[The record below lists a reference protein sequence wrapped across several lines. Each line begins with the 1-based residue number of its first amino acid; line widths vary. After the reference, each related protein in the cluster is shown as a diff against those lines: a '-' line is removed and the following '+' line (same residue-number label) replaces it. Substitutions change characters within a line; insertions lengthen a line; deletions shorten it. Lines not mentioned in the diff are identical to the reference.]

1 MSRLRGR
8 SQNREN
14 QESCP
19 GVPGAAF
26 LRKHFG
32 AAMSRPRPIGLL
44 LALIT
49 LLAYWPV
56 THDGFIIY
64 DDQDYVTNNRVVQ
77 NGLTWAGVKWA
88 FTTGHASN
96 WHPVTWLSHML
107 DCELFGLNAGA
118 HHSVNLLLHAA
129 NAVLLFLLLLRL
141 TQELWP
147 SLFVAALFAWHPL
160 HVESVAWI
168 SERKDVLSTF
178 FALLT
183 LLAYVRHA
191 QQVTSDRGPA
201 PAVSRFTLHVSR
213 FYWLALACFTL
224 GLMSKPML
232 VTLPFVMLLL
242 DYWPLRRMPGGEG
255 RGSSVLRLVFEKW
268 PFFLL
273 TIISCIVTFLVQ
285 HHGEAVMTFQQ
296 FPLHLRVANA
306 LIAYERY
313 LGKTFWPSGLAIL
326 YPLPNHLSWIRAMAA
341 TAIGLLGGIS
351 WLTWRIHRPY
361 PYLLVGWLWFLG
373 TLVPVIG
380 LVQVGSAAMADRYTY
395 FPLVGVFIAVAFG
408 VRDLANR
415 FQFPKAAV
423 AAAAALTLALCL
435 ILTENQLRCW
445 HDSESLFA
453 HTLAVTGGDNP
464 NAQVNYGVALEQKG
478 RLVEALAQYREVLRI
493 SPDNVE
499 ALYNAGNLLDNLGR
513 PEEAL
518 PELLKAI
525 KINPKLPSCHD
536 ALGAVLVEL
545 GRFDEAMSQFTEA
558 AQLDPAYPAAHF
570 DTGKLLLKQG
580 RDAGAI
586 EELRAALRLDPDNF
600 QILAY
605 TAHVL
610 AADDNPQIRD
620 GKIALVLAAK
630 AKALTGDRQPFVLD
644 VLGMACAETGDFTNA
659 QEVTQRAIDLA
670 TAAQMKKLEPLQQ
683 RLQLYKNHQPWRES
697 FLATNAPAKH

>member
-1 MSRLRGR
+1 
-8 SQNREN
+8 
-14 QESCP
+14 
-19 GVPGAAF
+19 
-26 LRKHFG
+26 
-32 AAMSRPRPIGLL
+32 MSRPRLIALL

-56 THDGFIIY
+56 ARDNFINY
-64 DDQDYVTNNRVVQ
+64 DDQVYVTENRVVQ

-88 FTTGHASN
+88 FATGHASN

-118 HHSVNLLLHAA
+118 QHYVNVLFHTA

-141 TQELWP
+141 TRELWP
-147 SLFVAALFAWHPL
+147 SAFVAALFAWHPL

-183 LLAYVRHA
+183 LLAYVRYA
-191 QQVTSDRGPA
+191 QRVTSDKWQVAGTEKTVPA
-201 PAVSRFTLHVSR
+201 PAQSRFTFHVSR
-213 FYWLALACFTL
+213 FYWLALVFFAL
-224 GLMSKPML
+224 GLMAKPML

-242 DYWPLRRMPGGEG
+242 DYWPLRRVPGVGC
-255 RGSSVLRLVFEKW
+255 RGSSIRRLVFEKW

-273 TIISCIVTFLVQ
+273 VLISCVVTYLVQ
-285 HHGEAVMTFQQ
+285 RHGEAVMTFQQ
-296 FPLHLRVANA
+296 FPLHLRAGNA

-313 LGKTFWPSGLAIL
+313 LGKTFWPSALAIF

-341 TAIGLLGGIS
+341 TAMGLLGGIS
-351 WLTWRIHRPY
+351 WLIWRMHRPC
-361 PYLLVGWLWFLG
+361 PYLLAGWLWFLG

-380 LVQVGSAAMADRYTY
+380 LVQVGSAGMADRYTY
-395 FPLVGVFIAVAFG
+395 FPLVGVFVAVAFG

-423 AAAAALTLALCL
+423 AAAAVLTLTLCL

-445 HDSESLFA
+445 YDSESLFA
-453 HTLAVTGGDNP
+453 HTLAVTGEDNP
-464 NAQVNYGVALEQKG
+464 NAKINYGVALEQKG
-478 RLVEALAQYREVLRI
+478 RMVEALAQYREVTRF

-499 ALYNAGNLLDNLGR
+499 ARYNAGNLLDNMGKT
-513 PEEAL
+513 EEAL
-518 PELLKAI
+518 PELLKAVQL
-525 KINPKLPSCHD
+525 KPELPSLHD

-558 AQLDPAYPAAHF
+558 VRLDPACPAAHF
-570 DTGKLLLKQG
+570 DMGKLLLKQG

-586 EELRAALRLDPDNF
+586 DEFRAALRLDPDSF

-620 GKIALVLAAK
+620 GKTALMLAAK
-630 AKALTGDRQPFVLD
+630 ANALTGGAQPFVLD
-644 VLGMACAETGDFTNA
+644 ALGMACAETGDFTNA
-659 QEVTQRAIDLA
+659 QEVTQRAVDLA
-670 TAAQMKKLEPLQQ
+670 TAAQMKKIEPLQQ
-683 RLQLYKNHQPWRES
+683 QLQRYKNHQPWRES
-697 FLATNAPAKH
+697 FLATNPPVKH